1 MKIKPNSIRALF
13 HRYEM
18 LSLSQKAILLSS
30 ALLVGMSL
38 ARLTVHP

>member
-1 MKIKPNSIRALF
+1 MKFNAIRKLWS
-13 HRYEM
+13 HYEM

-30 ALLVGMSL
+30 MLLVCMPL